1 MTPFGVAPRMA
12 GSRFFAAAAS
22 FVPRERVRPAPRL
35 PLPLPPPP
43 EPMAEPF
50 APIPS
55 LVKPRQWEAAI
66 SGSQFRV
73 HSSSLDSATLVWR
86 RERPLAV
93 GDRVRSVL
101 WPADATPRTIVFIEG
116 DEAILSTGDRL
127 SGPHSITSLR
137 RADA

>member
-1 MTPFGVAPRMA
+1 MDRKIEVGDEYEHRMRMRVEDAPDQNGWLTA
-12 GSRFFAAAAS
+12 TVVG
-22 FVPRERVRPAPRL
+22 RL
-35 PLPLPPPP
+35 GC
-43 EPMAEPF
+43 
-50 APIPS
+50 
-55 LVKPRQWEAAI
+55 
-66 SGSQFRV
+66 GSQFRV